1 MKRKN
6 LYIIGIFVLVA
17 LCTVLYLVVTPRKT
31 CTYNSHPGQ
40 YLHDPH
46 DCIYQEAYIPIHNAT
61 TTSESLTSVIDS
73 SFKCPEDYN
82 IEEERTQA
90 LADSFGAY
98 LKQYPDSTLQQKMIY
113 RNKFLVSHS
122 CDQTLK
128 NLLQDVDP
136 VYSPTI
142 HFVGKDFVTSTVQFD
157 QDTKVWTAYYPLSG
171 QNPEDPD
178 EELIFNFYVKN
189 IYASKNFSAKDVAD
203 AYVKNSNTEIIY
215 SFSAP
220 DPITKEM
227 AYFIYSDVIYSQP
240 DYAYVYITKYS
251 SINDSVF
258 AVTYSKKIIDSGA
271 NLEEDVNTWLLN
283 DTNDKKAGIA
293 IEIGDIGVD
302 SSWIDYLTAKD
313 QK

>member
-1 MKRKN
+1 
-6 LYIIGIFVLVA
+6 
-17 LCTVLYLVVTPRKT
+17 
-31 CTYNSHPGQ
+31 
-40 YLHDPH
+40 
-46 DCIYQEAYIPIHNAT
+46 
-61 TTSESLTSVIDS
+61 
-73 SFKCPEDYN
+73 
-82 IEEERTQA
+82 
-90 LADSFGAY
+90 
-98 LKQYPDSTLQQKMIY
+98 
-113 RNKFLVSHS
+113 
-122 CDQTLK
+122 
-128 NLLQDVDP
+128 
-136 VYSPTI
+136 
-142 HFVGKDFVTSTVQFD
+142 
-157 QDTKVWTAYYPLSG
+157 
-171 QNPEDPD
+171 
-178 EELIFNFYVKN
+178 
-189 IYASKNFSAKDVAD
+189 
-203 AYVKNSNTEIIY
+203 VKNSNTEIIY